1 MFDSLRVLLGEWEQ
15 HHHFLAYFEPIFAN
29 AYWKGTAESKAYAYA
44 ESNWKK
50 LTKQIS
56 KDFSLRKLASQ

>member
-1 MFDSLRVLLGEWEQ
+1 MLCEWEK
-15 HHHFLAYFEPIFAN
+15 HHNFLNYFEPIFAN
-29 AYWKGTAESKAYAYA
+29 PYWKGTSEYKAYTYA
-44 ESNWKK
+44 ETNWKK

>member
-1 MFDSLRVLLGEWEQ
+1 MFDSLKGLLGEWEK
-15 HHHFLAYFEPIFAN
+15 HHHFLTYFEPIFQHSF
-29 AYWKGTAESKAYAYA
+29 WKGTPEGKSFACA
-44 ESNWKK
+44 ESNWRK